1 MESPRPGVAF
11 TAVGTRRLRRA
22 GVAGRQVRVALA
34 GGGLVIEG
42 EAGGVL
48 RLEASAVERLRAG
61 YEETKFGRVFQT
73 MIWPRGAARPL
84 VLHPAGGD
92 THAYGETI
100 RAFAAALAQAG
111 GIGRVERGVAAASA
125 LFVVALTS
133 VPALAYSAIALA
145 LAEAA
150 DWPYWLGGAAFF
162 WAFAGVFIWHYRAR
176 QRPLPVRDLAELD
189 QQLPG
194 PNFRL

>member
-11 TAVGTRRLRRA
+11 TAIGTRRLRGA
-22 GVAGRQVRVALA
+22 GVAGRRVRVALA
-34 GGGLVIEG
+34 GDALALSGEGGG
-42 EAGGVL
+42 EVRLAAGSI
-48 RLEASAVERLRAG
+48 ARLRAG
-61 YEETKFGRVFQT
+61 YEETKFGRIFQT

-84 VLHPAGGD
+84 VLHPADGD
-92 THAYGETI
+92 TRAYGDTI
-100 RAFAAALAQAG
+100 RAFAAAVARAG
-111 GIGRVERGVAAASA
+111 GIGRVERGISTASA
-125 LFVVALTS
+125 LFVVGLTS

-145 LAEAA
+145 LAQAA

-189 QQLPG
+189 RQLPG